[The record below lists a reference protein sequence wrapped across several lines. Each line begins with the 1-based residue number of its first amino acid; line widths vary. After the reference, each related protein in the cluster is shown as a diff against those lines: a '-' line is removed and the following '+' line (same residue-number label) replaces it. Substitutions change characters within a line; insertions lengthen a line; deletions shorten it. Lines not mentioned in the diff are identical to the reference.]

1 MSIFS
6 LFLIEAQMHIT
17 LVIVLTYHSAKVLS
31 FRLVTYFGAAP
42 CFVVLSL
49 SLFQIKCF

>member
-17 LVIVLTYHSAKVLS
+17 LVLTYHSAKVLS